1 MAVNASHKEI
11 TEFFYKLIKIINKF
25 FLQID
30 FQRLLNCLHLLIF
43 KNKHQIINPNWVL
56 KECINVN
63 CFHFELISK

>member
-43 KNKHQIINPNWVL
+43 KSKHQIINPN
-56 KECINVN
+56 
-63 CFHFELISK
+63 